1 MNIFTILLIVIK
13 NQHDLTGF
21 DTVKTAFADL
31 CKPILV
37 QEVIE
42 SIIKGVHWN
51 WLFCHLRV
59 CSCC

>member
-13 NQHDLTGF
+13 NQHDFTGF

-42 SIIKGVHWN
+42 SIIKGVH
-51 WLFCHLRV
+51 
-59 CSCC
+59 